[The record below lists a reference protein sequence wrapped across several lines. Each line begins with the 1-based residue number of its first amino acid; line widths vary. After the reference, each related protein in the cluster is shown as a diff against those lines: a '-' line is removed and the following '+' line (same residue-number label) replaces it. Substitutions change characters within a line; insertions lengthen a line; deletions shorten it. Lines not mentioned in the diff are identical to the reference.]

1 MKRLLLLFVIP
12 FIVAG
17 CQKPVTQKGVIFGTV
32 LSKTTNEPIKAAGIE
47 LRPLGLNTV
56 TGSNGQFQYDDIE
69 PGDYALRIAKSGYVE
84 QKDKIVSVSA
94 GQISHVDIQLEKRPP
109 TLLIL
114 DDTTNE
120 IDKIVFTINK
130 DDTIRSFNIFNNM
143 ENKIEWSVI
152 FSSSWIKTINK
163 QSGTLYPEEVQVI
176 VLNFDYDKL
185 QKGDNST
192 TIHVVAENQA
202 ISKSI
207 QIDIKK

>member
-1 MKRLLLLFVIP
+1 MKRLLLLFVIT
-12 FIVAG
+12 FIGAG
-17 CQKPVTQKGVIFGTV
+17 CQEPVTQKGLIFGTV

-56 TGSNGQFQYDDIE
+56 TGSNGQFQYDNIE
-69 PGDYALRIAKSGYVE
+69 PGDYALRIAKSGYFE
-84 QKDKIVSVSA
+84 QKDKVVSVSA

-152 FSSSWIKTINK
+152 YSSSWIESINK

-176 VLNFDYDKL
+176 VLGFDYDKL

>member
-1 MKRLLLLFVIP
+1 MKKILLC
-12 FIVAG
+12 FIIAFLASA
-17 CQKPVTQKGVIFGTV
+17 CQEPVPQKGVIFGTV

-84 QKDKIVSVSA
+84 QKDKVVSVSV

-120 IDKIVFTINK
+120 IDRIAFTISK

-152 FSSSWIKTINK
+152 YSSSWIASVNK
-163 QSGTLYPEEVQVI
+163 QSGTLSPEEVQVI
-176 VLNFDYDKL
+176 VLHFDYDKL

-192 TIHVVAENQA
+192 TLHVVAENQA
-202 ISKSI
+202 ISKPI